1 MKNIDYDLSK
11 IVELSDNDQDFIK
24 SMVDMFLEE
33 IPKDL
38 DYLATAVVEEDRA
51 KTHEY
56 AHKMKPSV
64 DMFGLD
70 CLSDILILEAWGK
83 SNDPMDINEHFMR
96 VHAQL
101 ERAMLQLKRDF

>member
-1 MKNIDYDLSK
+1 MDKLYDLSK
-11 IVELSDNDQDFIK
+11 IIELSDNDTDFIK

-38 DYLATAVVEEDRA
+38 EHLAEGVVDTDRT

-56 AHKMKPSV
+56 AHKMKPSI
-64 DMFGLD
+64 DMFGLS
-70 CLSDILILEAWGK
+70 CLSDILLIEAWGK

-101 ERAMLQLKRDF
+101 EQAMVQLKRDF